1 MPDGCVVIRLPDPRV
16 LRVIAR
22 SVLLA
27 VALLSLAWLRDA
39 EAPAGDALQVGLLL
53 RDLRREGL
61 LAPGARAVFLGAADG
76 DCHHHP
82 PALDG
87 DDMRRITPREL
98 LTTGDLSVDFV
109 LDFGYFDKDGDRVGL
124 VDRVLKDGGIFAAP
138 IGSASEFRL
147 PPNYRVVYIRRF
159 TETFVGIKKIA
170 RVGGDNGIAG
180 ARTGMA
186 ATTPALKEGV
196 LAFSA
201 QTADTALAELKNF
214 RRKLL
219 LPHITGAS
227 AAHAH
232 QAWLK
237 LRHRPVIAVDF
248 PAMWNVNKLQPA
260 HPLVLQDKAVHGAQQ
275 QQLNRSVRLNPST
288 GY

>member
-53 RDLRREGL
+53 LRDLRREGL
-61 LAPGARAVFLGAADG
+61 LAPGARAVFLGGADG
-76 DCHHHP
+76 DCHHHHI

-87 DDMRRITPREL
+87 DAMRHVTPREL

-124 VDRVLKDGGIFAAP
+124 VDRVLKDGGIFAGP
-138 IGSASEFRL
+138 IGSASAFRL

-170 RVGGDNGIAG
+170 RVGDNGIAG
-180 ARTGMA
+180 AA
-186 ATTPALKEGV
+186 TPAMKEGV

-237 LRHRPVIAVDF
+237 LRRRPVIAVDL

-260 HPLVLQDKAVHGAQQ
+260 YPLILQDKAVHGAQQ